1 MNELKFNVS
10 ESKLSESCIENLSKL
25 PVKECLAKL
34 KDCIGVTSPD
44 FQKSSWGTYTQPKQ
58 PRLSF
63 EFFKA
68 LKNDSVRLEIR
79 QRRGYKCFA
88 FVF

>member
-1 MNELKFNVS
+1 MSELKFNVS
-10 ESKLSESCIENLSKL
+10 ESRLSESYIEYLSKL
-25 PVKECLAKL
+25 PVKECLDKL
-34 KDCIGVTSPD
+34 RDCIGVTSPD
-44 FQKSSWGTYTQPKQ
+44 FEKSSWGNYTQPKQ

-63 EFFKA
+63 ELFKA